1 MRLARIA
8 ASLFMAILST
18 GCAGEQLAA
27 TDSTPESNVQMT
39 GRWVLAGPD
48 TPTCGMIFESA
59 TGETQGA
66 IKPEG
71 GCPGK
76 FFMSRH
82 WQLAQGLLTIN
93 DYENQPL
100 AQLKFAGG
108 QFQGQSTAGT
118 PVTLRR

>member
-8 ASLFMAILST
+8 ARLLMAILPT
-18 GCAGEQLAA
+18 GCASEQLAA
-27 TDSTPESNVQMT
+27 PDSTSSVELA
-39 GRWVLAGPD
+39 GRWVLS
-48 TPTCGMIFESA
+48 TPNAPSCGMNFESA
-59 TGETQGA
+59 AGQTQGA
-66 IKPEG
+66 IRPEG

-82 WQLAQGLLTIN
+82 WQLAQGLLTVN
-93 DYENQPL
+93 DHESQPL

-108 QFQGQSTAGT
+108 QFQGQSTAGA